1 MFGRPLGAHLGFQ
14 ETVLALPITKAVS
27 PRLATA

>member
-1 MFGRPLGAHLGFQ
+1 MFGRPLGAYQ
-14 ETVLALPITKAVS
+14 KTVLALHITKAVS